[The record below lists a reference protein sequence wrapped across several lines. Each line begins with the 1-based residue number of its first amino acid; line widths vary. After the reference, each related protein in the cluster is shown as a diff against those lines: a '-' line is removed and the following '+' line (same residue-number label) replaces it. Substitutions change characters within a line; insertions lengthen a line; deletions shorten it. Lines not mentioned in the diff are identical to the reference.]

1 MIHSKRNACPRKP
14 SAAAAAG
21 MSTIRVRRS
30 RPSPI
35 ALALA
40 LMLTMFFVYA
50 ISLSGPDEAD
60 DAAAQVTSTAELR
73 MEGMELSFLCAERVS
88 DPLEARIRASY
99 CDQQGGAGLILP
111 DGDEYA
117 IILEAVSDP
126 DAAGGI
132 RRSAE
137 GLMLKLKGEAAQI
150 AAISGAVSF
159 LRAQATETGA
169 LASALEM
176 GGSDAASV
184 RALLEVYRTQG
195 EKVQAALADCG
206 ESSSGAISLFCAA
219 VDGCVERLNASIT
232 DTDPASLRLIHA
244 AACAQ
249 WLQLLTELPGT

>member
-1 MIHSKRNACPRKP
+1 MIHSKRKPINA
-14 SAAAAAG
+14 AVAG
-21 MSTIRVRRS
+21 MGTIRVRRS

-50 ISLSGPDEAD
+50 ISLSGPDDAD
-60 DAAAQVTSTAELR
+60 DAAAQVVSTAEVR
-73 MEGMELSFLCAERVS
+73 MEGMDISFLCAERAS

-111 DGDEYA
+111 DGSEYA

-126 DAAGGI
+126 DAAGGM

-137 GLMLKLKGEAAQI
+137 GLTLKLKGDAAQI
-150 AAISGAVSF
+150 ATISGAVRF
-159 LRAQATETGA
+159 LRVQAVETGA
-169 LASALEM
+169 LASALET

-206 ESSSGAISLFCAA
+206 ESSSGTIGLFRTA
-219 VDGCVERLNASIT
+219 VDSCVDRLNAAISE
-232 DTDPASLRLIHA
+232 TDPASLRLIHA

-249 WLQLLTELPGT
+249 WLQLLEALPNT

>member
-1 MIHSKRNACPRKP
+1 
-14 SAAAAAG
+14 

-50 ISLSGPDEAD
+50 ISLSGPDKAD
-60 DAAAQVTSTAELR
+60 DAAASLPSTAEVR
-73 MEGMELSFLCAERVS
+73 MEGMDVSFLCAERVS

-111 DGDEYA
+111 DGSEYA

-137 GLMLKLKGEAAQI
+137 GLTLKLKGDAAEI
-150 AAISGAVSF
+150 AAVSGAVDF
-159 LRAQATETGA
+159 LRAQAAETGA
-169 LASALEM
+169 LAAALET
-176 GGSDAASV
+176 GGSDAA
-184 RALLEVYRTQG
+184 
-195 EKVQAALADCG
+195 
-206 ESSSGAISLFCAA
+206 
-219 VDGCVERLNASIT
+219 
-232 DTDPASLRLIHA
+232 
-244 AACAQ
+244 
-249 WLQLLTELPGT
+249 